1 MFTLKVAGADVL
13 FEASFAVQETWVV
26 PTGNVPPDVLLQET
40 EGDGS
45 IASVAVTVKVTGEP
59 LGPAASFVIG
69 PGTTTVGAP
78 RSTTLTVNVAG
89 GDVLPEA
96 SFAVHETVVVP
107 SGNVDPDPGLQ
118 TIAGDGST
126 RSVAPAENVTAAPL
140 GPVAA
145 ALTGAGTLMVGEVVS
160 ASLTVKAAGADV
172 LFEWS
177 VAVQETVVV
186 PSGNVSPEA

>member
-26 PTGNVPPDVLLQET
+26 PTGNVAPDVLLHET

-45 IASVAVTVKVTGEP
+45 IASVAVTTNVAVAP
-59 LGPAASFVIG
+59 LGPVASFVIV
-69 PGTTTVGAP
+69 PGSATVGGFVSA
-78 RSTTLTVNVAG
+78 TMMLNVAG
-89 GDVLPEA
+89 ADVLPEA

-118 TIAGDGST
+118 TTAGDGST
-126 RSVAPAENVTAAPL
+126 RSVAPAEKVTKAPP

-145 ALTGAGTLMVGEVVS
+145 AVIGAGTLMEGEVVS
-160 ASLTVKAAGADV
+160 ATLTVKAAGAEV

-177 VAVQETVVV
+177 VAVHETVVV
-186 PSGNVSPEA
+186 PSGNV